1 MILADLKIE
10 KRVLI
15 ADLKIG
21 KRVLLADLKI
31 GKRVLHVLPD
41 LKIGKR
47 VLLADIKPRCSI
59 SVLNSV
65 DGQMFL
71 KQSLLKLF
79 FCVEI

>member
-1 MILADLKIE
+1 M
-10 KRVLI
+10 LI

-21 KRVLLADLKI
+21 KRMLLA
-31 GKRVLHVLPD
+31 D

-71 KQSLLKLF
+71 KQSLLRLF

>member
-1 MILADLKIE
+1 VC
-10 KRVLI
+10 VLI

-21 KRVLLADLKI
+21 KRMLLA
-31 GKRVLHVLPD
+31 D

-71 KQSLLKLF
+71 KQSLLRLF

>member
-1 MILADLKIE
+1 
-10 KRVLI
+10 VLI

-21 KRVLLADLKI
+21 KRMLLA
-31 GKRVLHVLPD
+31 D

-71 KQSLLKLF
+71 KQSLLRLF